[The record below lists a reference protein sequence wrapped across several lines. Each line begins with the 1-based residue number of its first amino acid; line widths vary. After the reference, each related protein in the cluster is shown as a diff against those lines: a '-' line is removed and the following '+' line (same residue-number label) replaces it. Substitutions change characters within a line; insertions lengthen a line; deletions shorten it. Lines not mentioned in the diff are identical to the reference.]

1 MLKVENLTT
10 SLVNNINLQ
19 INPGEIV
26 AITGDN
32 GSGKSTL
39 AKVIS
44 GYYKSNSGS
53 INLEPNQ
60 IGLLTQNPFLQFI
73 GNTVFDELTFSL
85 EQEGASIERIKR
97 VLDNSPF
104 ELDKELVSLSGG
116 QAQRLL
122 IYKELFSSKKLLIL
136 DETLSNL
143 DYSTKS
149 LLVKDLCNSNKAIM
163 LITNNI
169 NDTGLADRV
178 YHLQKGQLQ
187 QVNHQI
193 KQLCLVNND
202 AEVMHSYQ
210 GYEFKRGINLV
221 TGDVAGG
228 KSTLVTNFCFDTK
241 DNISLIPQYPFE
253 IVTTLDGSDLYQSE
267 YANVIDIEASKFRQN
282 ITELSTGELVKLL
295 VIEAI
300 ESGNKIIVLDE
311 AIEVLDKESQYKVIK
326 LLEKQFEV
334 VIIVTHNKYLFN
346 HFAVNIV
353 EVLCDH

>member
-1 MLKVENLTT
+1 MLKISKLTT
-10 SLVNNINLQ
+10 SLVKEINLE

-39 AKVIS
+39 AKVIA
-44 GYYKSNSGS
+44 GYYKSNSGT
-53 INLEPNQ
+53 INLQPAD

-85 EQEGASIERIKR
+85 EQDGASSEQINK

-104 ELDKELVSLSGG
+104 ELDKELTSLSGG

-122 IYKELFSSKKLLIL
+122 IYKELFSNKKLLIL

-143 DYSTKS
+143 DHSTKS
-149 LLVKDLCNSNKAIM
+149 KLVEDLRISNKAIM

-169 NDTGLADRV
+169 NDTSLADRV
-178 YHLQKGQLQ
+178 YNLDNRNLNLI
-187 QVNHQI
+187 NHQI
-193 KQLCLVNND
+193 KDLELTVNNCEMVYD
-202 AEVMHSYQ
+202 YQ

-241 DNISLIPQYPFE
+241 SNISLIPQYPFE
-253 IVTTLDGSDLYQSE
+253 IVTTLDGSHLYESE
-267 YANVIDIEASKFRQN
+267 YAKCINIEPNKFAQN

-300 ESGNKIIVLDE
+300 ESGNNTIVLDE
-311 AIEVLDKESQYKVIK
+311 AIEVLDKDSQFKVIK
-326 LLEKQFEV
+326 LLEEKFEV

-346 HFAVNIV
+346 DFATHIV
-353 EVLCDH
+353 EVSCEQ

>member
-1 MLKVENLTT
+1 MLRMDNLTT
-10 SLVNNINLQ
+10 SLVDNISLC
-19 INPGEIV
+19 INPSEIV

-39 AKVIS
+39 AKVIA
-44 GYYKSNSGS
+44 GYYKSGSGT
-53 INLEPNQ
+53 INLQPNE

-85 EQEGASIERIKR
+85 EQDGASNDQIENI
-97 VLDNSPF
+97 LDNSPF
-104 ELDKELVSLSGG
+104 DLSKELTSLSGG

-122 IYKELFSSKKLLIL
+122 IYKELFSDKKLLIL

-143 DYSTKS
+143 DHSTKS
-149 LLVKDLCNSNKAIM
+149 KLVENLKNSNKAIM

-169 NDTGLADRV
+169 NDTDLADRV
-178 YHLQKGQLQ
+178 YNLDGGQLTLI
-187 QVNHQI
+187 NHKI
-193 KQLCLVNND
+193 KELELTVNN
-202 AEVMHSYQ
+202 AGIVYEYN

-228 KSTLVTNFCFDTK
+228 KSTLVTNFCFNTNS
-241 DNISLIPQYPFE
+241 NISLIPQYPFE
-253 IVTTLDGSDLYQSE
+253 IVTTLDGSHLYESE
-267 YANVIDIEASKFRQN
+267 YAKVINIEPSKFKQN

-300 ESGNKIIVLDE
+300 ESGNRTIVLDE
-311 AIEVLDKESQYKVIK
+311 AIEVLDRDSQFKVIK
-326 LLEKQFEV
+326 LLEEKFEV

-346 HFAVNIV
+346 DFAVNIV
-353 EVLCDH
+353 EVSCDH

>member
-1 MLKVENLTT
+1 MLKIDNLTT
-10 SLVNNINLQ
+10 GLVNNLNLEMT
-19 INPGEIV
+19 PGEIV

-39 AKVIS
+39 AKVIA
-44 GYYKSNSGS
+44 GYYNCESGT
-53 INLEPNQ
+53 INLKLNE

-85 EQEGASIERIKR
+85 EQEGASREQINTI
-97 VLDNSPF
+97 LGNSPF
-104 ELDKELVSLSGG
+104 DLSKELSSLSGG

-122 IYKELFSSKKLLIL
+122 IYKELFSDKKLLIL

-149 LLVKDLCNSNKAIM
+149 KLVEDLRNSNKATM

-169 NDTGLADRV
+169 NDTELADRV
-178 YHLQKGQLQ
+178 YNLENGQLTLI
-187 QVNHQI
+187 NHQI
-193 KQLCLVNND
+193 KQLEFTINSG
-202 AEVMHSYQ
+202 ETIYEYQ
-210 GYEFKRGINLV
+210 GYKFKRGINLV

-228 KSTLVTNFCFDTK
+228 KSTLVTNFCFDTNS
-241 DNISLIPQYPFE
+241 DISLIPQYPFE
-253 IVTTLDGSDLYQSE
+253 IVTTLDGSHLYESK
-267 YANVIDIEASKFRQN
+267 YAKIINIEISKFTQN

-300 ESGNKIIVLDE
+300 ESDNKTIVLDE
-311 AIEVLDKESQYKVIK
+311 AIEVLDKDSQFKVIK
-326 LLEKQFEV
+326 LLEEKFEV

-346 HFAVNIV
+346 EFAVNIV
-353 EVLCDH
+353 EVLCEQ